1 MKKFG
6 TICLILCLLFAL
18 MTPASSSAAIEEA
31 DDKSVLQGC
40 HTVDAQVPLLGSVPF
55 TENAK
60 AIILYECTTDTLM
73 YAWNA
78 DVQMYPS
85 SFVKIMTGLIAVEKG
100 NLDEMIT
107 VRQDVLNTLPNDAVT
122 ANLRA
127 NEVISLRD
135 LMYCMMVHSANDAAA
150 VIADYISGSLS
161 AFVEEMNAY
170 AQRLGCTGTKFMN
183 PHGLHHEEQLTT
195 ARDTA
200 RILAAAMKNEDFAEI
215 FNTAFYT
222 VPATN
227 KSAARRLETVNHLVN
242 NLEYAIYYDTRVTGG
257 RTGVT
262 DDGYRC
268 IASASEADGLQMVS
282 VIMGTRSVF
291 EEDSYVIKIIGGFL
305 ETSALLDMGY
315 AGYREAQIIYDGRVI
330 KQQPVVNGTSNVV
343 LGCKEDLSTVLPQ
356 GIGEE
361 DLIYRYNDIPG
372 AFEAPIEKGE
382 IMSNLEIWYGSVCL
396 GHVELFAMN
405 SVSPVLPVESPE
417 ESADQS
423 ENEGGRS
430 GAIVLWIVFG
440 VVAAAAVI
448 IAALLL
454 TKRIRLVHLRRRT
467 KKYRRSRRRSR

>member
-6 TICLILCLLFAL
+6 VICLTLCLLFVFL
-18 MTPASSSAAIEEA
+18 MPASSFAAIEES
-31 DDKSVLQGC
+31 DDKSVHQGC
-40 HTVDAQVPLLGSVPF
+40 NTIDAQVPLLGSVPF
-55 TENAK
+55 TENAR

-73 YAWNA
+73 YAWNV
-78 DVQMYPS
+78 DEQMYPS
-85 SFVKIMTGLIAVEKG
+85 SFVKIMTCLIAVERG
-100 NLDEMIT
+100 NLDEMVT
-107 VRQDVLNTLPNDAVT
+107 VRQDVLNTLPNDAVS

-135 LMYCMMVHSANDAAA
+135 LLYCMMVHSANDAAA
-150 VIADYISGSLS
+150 VIADHISGSLT
-161 AFVEEMNAY
+161 AFVDEMNAY

-183 PHGLHHEEQLTT
+183 PHGLHHEQQLTT

-227 KSAARRLETVNHLVN
+227 KSNARRLETVNHLVN

-268 IASASEADGLQMVS
+268 VAAASEADGLQMVS
-282 VIMGTRSVF
+282 VVMGTHSVF
-291 EEDSYVIKIIGGFL
+291 EENSYVIKIIGGFL
-305 ETSALLDMGY
+305 ETSELLDMGY

-330 KQQPVVNGTSNVV
+330 KQQPVINGTSHVV
-343 LGCKEDLSTVLPQ
+343 LGCKEDLSAVLPQ
-356 GIGEE
+356 GVGDE
-361 DLIYRYNDIPG
+361 DLIYRFNDIPG

-382 IMSNLEIWYGSVCL
+382 VMSNMEIWYGSVCL

-405 SVSPVLPVESPE
+405 NVSPILPVEEPE
-417 ESADQS
+417 DSHEADQ
-423 ENEGGRS
+423 EDDGKTGTV
-430 GAIVLWIVFG
+430 VLWIVFG
-440 VVAAAAVI
+440 IIAAAAIV

-454 TKRIRLVHLRRRT
+454 TKRIRLIHLRRRN